1 MPTALQLT
9 PAERQSYIEGIR
21 HRAALL
27 DKPLTPEEAS
37 AREQLLA
44 RVRLAAAEIKARFG
58 VKRIILFGSL
68 AHKAWFSPGSDVD
81 LAVEGLEG
89 QAYWEAWQIIEQI
102 IGDRSI
108 DLVDIATASPSLKQA
123 IERHGVML

>member
-21 HRAALL
+21 HRTDLL
-27 DKPLTPEEAS
+27 NKPLTPEEAS

-44 RVRLAAAEIKARFG
+44 RVRLAAAEIRARFG

-68 AHKAWFSPGSDVD
+68 AHGAWSWFSSDSDVN

-89 QAYWEAWQIIEQI
+89 QAYWETWQIID
-102 IGDRSI
+102 DRRI
-108 DLVDIATASPSLKQA
+108 DLVDVATASPSLRQA
-123 IERHGVML
+123 IEHHGVSL